1 MSPSLDVMPL
11 TAASLSGASLNVV
24 TLLGRLAR
32 PAEERLLPSGDR
44 LLTLELSVARPGER
58 GESVPVVWFDPPASA
73 LALDVDSAVVV
84 VGRVRRRFFRSAGG
98 TQSRT
103 EVVAD
108 RVVPARQ
115 LKRVRAALADAVSRL
130 EALAGGSAP

>member
-1 MSPSLDVMPL
+1 VSATNVPSI
-11 TAASLSGASLNVV
+11 NIV

-32 PAEERLLPSGDR
+32 PVEERLLPSGDR
-44 LLTLELSVARPGER
+44 LVSLEITVEREGER
-58 GESVPVVWFDPPASA
+58 AETVPVVWFDPPATA
-73 LALDVDSAVVV
+73 TALDIDDTVVV
-84 VGRVRRRFFRSAGG
+84 VGRVRRRFFRSGG
-98 TQSRT
+98 STQSRT

-130 EALAGGSAP
+130 EELAGDAVA